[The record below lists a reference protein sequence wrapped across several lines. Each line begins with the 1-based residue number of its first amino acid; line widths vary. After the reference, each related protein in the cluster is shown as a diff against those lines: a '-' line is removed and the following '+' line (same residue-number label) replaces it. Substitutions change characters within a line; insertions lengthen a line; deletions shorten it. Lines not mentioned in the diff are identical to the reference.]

1 MNPANLQVFFDDYR
15 EGNYPSIIKRF
26 SVSKDQIDA
35 LWGYFDMIKKEQIL
49 LTGING
55 SYEQQVF
62 AKLIIK
68 TMNSSYY
75 DLQQTLPF
83 EVASRFFGAYIY

>member
-1 MNPANLQVFFDDYR
+1 
-15 EGNYPSIIKRF
+15 
-26 SVSKDQIDA
+26 
-35 LWGYFDMIKKEQIL
+35 MIKKEQIL

-75 DLQQTLPF
+75 DLQ
-83 EVASRFFGAYIY
+83 